1 MSSVVLDHLI
11 ESGRLEV
18 VDINAGIQHQRI
30 LLNQGPILSIRI
42 GVDVPMSHIA
52 AYHVRPRHHWVM
64 ADVFCQVK
72 IPGSAKKFP
81 WYCHGNSLVIAK

>member
-11 ESGRLEV
+11 ESDRLEV
-18 VDINAGIQHQRI
+18 VNINTGIQHQRI
-30 LLNQGPILSIRI
+30 LLNQGPILGIRI

-64 ADVFCQVK
+64 AERQLMFAVCSVEQIVGTFK
-72 IPGSAKKFP
+72 PG
-81 WYCHGNSLVIAK
+81 